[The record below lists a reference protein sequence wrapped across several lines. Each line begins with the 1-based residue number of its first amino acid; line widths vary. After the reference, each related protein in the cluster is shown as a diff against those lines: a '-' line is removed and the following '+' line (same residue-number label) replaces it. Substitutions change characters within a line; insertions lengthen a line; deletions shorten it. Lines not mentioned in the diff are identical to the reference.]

1 VALWPDLPPCGTPS
15 IRISEWEGAEAGKAA
30 VRGEYSSLFLPRNK
44 EDTMRKLILSAA
56 IILTVLVFGSALSFA
71 GINED
76 MYHAVLDKD
85 AQKVKY
91 LLAQGADVNAQQK
104 NWAGASFAPL
114 YVASGDGSIEIV
126 RMLLDKGADVNTKN
140 IYERTALM
148 EACAKGKK
156 DVVLALLNK
165 GAVVNMTSYEKT
177 TPLMDAITGE
187 GGDAAADIVKAL
199 LDKGA
204 DANYAKDGWTCL
216 MYAAA
221 QGKTEIVKLLLAK
234 GVDVNK
240 VKDGNSALSLA
251 SSRGYDEIARLLKA
265 AGAK

>member
-1 VALWPDLPPCGTPS
+1 VAPWPVALWPQEEIKTNREVS
-15 IRISEWEGAEAGKAA
+15 
-30 VRGEYSSLFLPRNK
+30 
-44 EDTMRKLILSAA
+44 MRKLILSAA
-56 IILTVLVFGSALSFA
+56 IILTVLVFGSALCTA

-76 MYHAVLDKD
+76 LYRAVLDKD
-85 AQKVKY
+85 VQKVKY
-91 LLAQGADVNAQQK
+91 LLAQGADVNVQQK
-104 NWAGASFAPL
+104 NWAGAPFAPL

-148 EACAKGKK
+148 EACVKGKK
-156 DVVLALLNK
+156 DVVLALLDK
-165 GAVVNMTSYEKT
+165 GAVVNVTSYEKT
-177 TPLMDAITGE
+177 TPLMDAITGQ

-251 SSRGYDEIARLLKA
+251 QSREYAEIVSLLKA